1 MARVLVVDDDDLVR
15 ATLRQMLENAGHQVL
30 EATNGREALARFDD
44 RVVDMVITDII
55 MPVKEGIETIRDLR
69 KLAPDLKILAIS
81 GGSRGASADFLRM
94 ASKFG
99 ANTVLAKPFR
109 REQVLKAV
117 DEALV

>member
-1 MARVLVVDDDDLVR
+1 MARVMVVDDDDLVR
-15 ATLRQMLENAGHQVL
+15 ATLRQMLEHAGHEVL
-30 EATNGREALARFDD
+30 EATNGREALVVFDAGE
-44 RVVDMVITDII
+44 VDMVITDII

-69 KLAPDLKILAIS
+69 KLAPELKILAIS

-99 ANTVLAKPFR
+99 ANEVLAKPFR

-117 DEALV
+117 ESALV